1 MIVGSAPERRE
12 VDAATSNPGPALI
25 LIMCGLGIS
34 VGVAV
39 FGWETTAIAAALP
52 AAAAL
57 AWYLIPRPTAT
68 TVVIVVFEV
77 GNVAEVVHGPTGVGH
92 LGIVLGVASIAYAL
106 RDPAARARLN
116 RGVLW
121 CIGLIMCYLVPQ
133 VLATLGSQH
142 LDVSIPWLQTMVIDS
157 AFLVV
162 VLVLI
167 LLGEKPWAVAAAVVV
182 PLAVLSLL
190 CLANQIAFHGTA
202 TFGGFAMVRQ
212 ERWGLI
218 EIPRYG
224 GPTVD
229 ANFWGRNLVLGLP
242 LAGVLAV
249 RAWRSGRRAV
259 AICWLAATFAILA
272 GVYLTQSRGA
282 YIAAACA
289 LVIWV
294 LASGRQ
300 ARRRGLLSLPFVALL
315 LFVPGVGN
323 RLLALVG
330 DLFTSSSYR
339 VVDPSVVGRQ
349 AAQEISWA
357 MFGERPLFGFGPNVF
372 KSEIPNFGGLV
383 PTAWLE
389 FHRGPDAPHNLY
401 AQFACDSGTVG
412 LIGLAI
418 FLGGFIWI
426 IAVRTVRL
434 TETSSERSLAAAV
447 MAAIVGWCVASIFLH
462 LAYFRPLAVVL
473 ALAGALAFAN
483 GNDSDRGAAAD
494 RWRTFRVAIGV
505 LLGFVAT
512 GVVFAATSS
521 QTHVASQKVQLMPSE
536 QMAEVLPYALSIRD
550 RRVFLQT
557 YAVII
562 DVDAPIGATTKIDTA
577 RGVIT
582 IGVTRGDAATAR
594 RGLDEALAHA
604 QTQVNDYVALSAY
617 DLRPIGE
624 TSETTGVRWSVRSV
638 LAAAS
643 IGIGV
648 GIGVYILLR
657 RRPRGRA
664 RHRRLRDSGGR
675 IAAAIDVNG

>member
-1 MIVGSAPERRE
+1 VIVETAPERRD
-12 VDAATSNPGPALI
+12 VDAAMPRRGLALALI
-25 LIMCGLGIS
+25 TCGLGIS
-34 VGVAV
+34 FGVVV
-39 FGWETTAIAAALP
+39 FGWETTAIAIALP
-52 AAAAL
+52 AGATL
-57 AWYLIPRPTAT
+57 AWYLIPRPAATA
-68 TVVIVVFEV
+68 VVIIMFEV
-77 GNVAEVVHGPTGVGH
+77 GNVAEVVHGPTGLGH
-92 LGIVLGVASIAYAL
+92 LGILLGVASIAYAL
-106 RDPAARARLN
+106 RDAAARARLN
-116 RGVLW
+116 RGVWW
-121 CIGLIMCYLVPQ
+121 CLGLIACYLVPQ

-142 LDVSIPWLQTMVIDS
+142 LDVSIPRLQTMVIDC
-157 AFLVV
+157 AYLVV
-162 VLVLI
+162 VLILI
-167 LLGEKPWAVAAAVVV
+167 LLGEKPWAAAAAVVV

-202 TFGGFAMVRQ
+202 TFGGFAVVRQ
-212 ERWGLI
+212 EPWGLI

-229 ANFWGRNLVLGLP
+229 ANFWGRNLALGLP
-242 LAGVLAV
+242 LAGALAV

-259 AICWLAATFAILA
+259 ALCWLAAMFAILI

-282 YIAAACA
+282 YITAACA

-294 LASGRQ
+294 LASGPR
-300 ARRRGLLSLPFVALL
+300 ARRWGLLSLPFGALL
-315 LFVPGVGN
+315 AFLPGVGN

-357 MFGERPLFGFGPNVF
+357 MFRERPVFGFGPNVF

-401 AQFACDSGTVG
+401 AQFACDSGAVG
-412 LIGLAI
+412 LVGLAV

-426 IAVRTVRL
+426 IAARTPRIA
-434 TETSSERSLAAAV
+434 EANPDRSLAAAV
-447 MAAIVGWCVASIFLH
+447 LAAIVGWSVASIFLH

-483 GNDSDRGAAAD
+483 GGYSDRGAAALG
-494 RWRTFRVAIGV
+494 WRSFSVPIGV
-505 LLGFVAT
+505 LLGVVASG
-512 GVVFAATSS
+512 GVLATTSS
-521 QTHVASQKVQLMPSE
+521 QAYTASQMVQLMPSA
-536 QMAEVLPYALSIRD
+536 QMADVLPYALSVRD

-562 DVDAPIGATTKIDTA
+562 DVGAPVGATAAIDTG

-582 IGVTRGDAATAR
+582 IAVTRDDAAAAR

-604 QTQVNDYVALSAY
+604 RTQVGNHAALSAY
-617 DLRPIGE
+617 DLRTIGQ
-624 TSETTGVRWSVRSV
+624 TSETTGVRWPDRSV

-643 IGIGV
+643 LGVVVAIGV
-648 GIGVYILLR
+648 WTLMR

-664 RHRRLRDSGGR
+664 RHRKSDSGGAMCR
-675 IAAAIDVNG
+675 N